1 MSIIKSYSTDPIQ
14 LLTDESIFSTS
25 NQVLGVRGNFSE
37 GYGAH
42 YKTIRGTYINGIF
55 GEYNYCYGEKGYA
68 FPDKGQIIINLPDP
82 QTIYIKVNETIVDLE
97 HAKLLDVQRSFD
109 TVKGIVKRK
118 ATYETKEGYRFII
131 EEKRLTSLKY
141 KEVFLLDYQVTSVN
155 FEGEIT
161 LISTLDGGVTN
172 LQDDDDPRM
181 SDVKEELFDITSI
194 SSDLKSISILTK
206 KTNFAIHVA
215 MEHDKKM
222 GYEITNKTIVGT
234 KKVHLKQH
242 ETFSLRKYVVY
253 TTSKH
258 HQDMIK
264 ENQQVMN
271 KILKEDLYH
280 IQEESVKK
288 AHIHDVINV
297 YNEDINK
304 IIHYNLYQLYTSGGA
319 DEHSNIAA
327 KGLSGEGYEGHYFWD
342 TDIYMFMFFLMNNIE
357 IAKNLLMF
365 RYHTLDE
372 AIIRARELGHK
383 RGAKYPWRTIDG
395 KEVSPYYPAGTAQYH
410 INAAIAHSFIQYY
423 HVTNDVDFIIQKGF
437 KVLYETAMI
446 YLEIGNF
453 YNGEFHINNVTG
465 PDEYT
470 AVVNN
475 NYYTNKMAQHHM
487 RFVIDFYQKHKDV
500 LKEIAD
506 EDTIQEMVNASEQMV
521 LPFDQTL
528 NIYAQDDHFLS
539 KKRLDFSQIRKPML
553 LHYHPLSIYRAQVC
567 KQADVVLAHY
577 LLDDEPMDVMRDSL
591 NYYEAI
597 TTHDSS
603 LSKCIYSIMYSRV
616 GNIEKAYEYF
626 DEQLRMDIDNTL
638 SNTHHGLHVA
648 NLGGTYLTI
657 VSGFLGLRT
666 NDGLSIRPYLPTS
679 WPGYEVNMM
688 YRGVKCH
695 FKVTSDLEITTNHPI
710 DITVYG
716 QKVTID
722 GTKTFSIK

>member
-271 KILKEDLYH
+271 KILKEDLYQ

-679 WPGYEVNMM
+679 WPGY
-688 YRGVKCH
+688 
-695 FKVTSDLEITTNHPI
+695 
-710 DITVYG
+710 
-716 QKVTID
+716 
-722 GTKTFSIK
+722 